1 MDKDQILKKWL
12 TDDLTASELDDF
24 KKLDDY
30 DLNVEIIESAQYF
43 KAFNES
49 SVQSYEE
56 LKASLKE
63 RTSNPVIQLNSYK
76 KFYRIAALFI
86 VGFSTYFFFSN
97 KNITTVQTLA
107 SKKITF
113 ELPDASSVTLN
124 ADSKAEYNKKG
135 WSDKREISLEGE
147 AFFKVAKGS
156 KFDVL
161 TSGGTVTV
169 VGTQFSV
176 NNRGDYFEVKCFEG
190 IVSVNSNG
198 TLERLTRGK
207 TVRILNGVKTVDT
220 TTKDNPEWLH
230 NISSFKSVPLSVVI
244 KELERQYDVVIST
257 DSVNN
262 VQRLFTGGFVH
273 NNLKQAL
280 KSILTPLNLD
290 YKKESSNKIILYDKE
305 KL

>member
-1 MDKDQILKKWL
+1 MDKEEILKKWL
-12 TDDLTASELDDF
+12 TDELTASELDDF

-30 DLNVEIIESAQYF
+30 DLNVEILEGAKHF
-43 KAFNES
+43 KASNIS
-49 SVQSYEE
+49 TVQSYEE

-63 RTSNPVIQLNSYK
+63 KESRPVIQLNSYK

-86 VGFSTYFFFSN
+86 IGISAYFFLSN
-97 KNITTVQTLA
+97 NNITTVQTLA

-124 ADSKAEYNKKG
+124 ADSKAEYSKKG
-135 WSDKREISLEGE
+135 WADKREVSLDGE

-156 KFDVL
+156 KFDVV
-161 TSGGTVTV
+161 TSQGIVTV

-176 NNRGDYFEVKCFEG
+176 NNRGAYFEVKCFEG

-198 TLERLTRGK
+198 TSERLTRGK
-207 TVRILNGVKTVDT
+207 TVRILDGVKTVDK

-244 KELERQYDVVIST
+244 AELERQYDVVIAT
-257 DSVNN
+257 QNVNA
-262 VQRLFTGGFVH
+262 QRLFTGGFVH
-273 NNLKQAL
+273 NNLEQAL
-280 KSILTPLNLD
+280 TSIITPLNLD
-290 YKKESSNKIILYDKE
+290 YKKESSNKITLYRKE
-305 KL
+305 KI